1 MKQNLTGKEI
11 EIGQTPFDLAE
22 YAKDANIT
30 RKLYITEAKDMYVE
44 VNVKSKQID
53 EDANKRLAGNIQ
65 SQRSEVTGQQSLVSQ
80 STVQE

>member
-1 MKQNLTGKEI
+1 MKQNLTGKEN

-53 EDANKRLAGNIQ
+53 EDANKRLVP
-65 SQRSEVTGQQSLVSQ
+65 SQRSEI
-80 STVQE
+80 